1 MLSYSSWGK
10 GDFHPNCSVTQL
22 HMLDWILEKE
32 VSKIS
37 TVTANQLYAVVI
49 QTVYVKLNPIGR
61 KLECNRSVN
70 VSSSHLFNDW
80 YVNFISDHSRTQW
93 TSGFNSHLW
102 KSEITYSMFPW
113 FWCAELF
120 SSEQINLISIFLFFL
135 NLVLC
140 CSYQNLCWSSGL
152 FFFFPSLQTIQNS
165 YLQNVIYPRGLQ
177 RTVMWKASQ
186 IFSLVSVFLL
196 FFLVGK
202 GNSLLCT
209 SISKAPVS

>member
-120 SSEQINLISIFLFFL
+120 SSEQINLISIFLFFF
-135 NLVLC
+135 NLVL
-140 CSYQNLCWSSGL
+140 SVAIKTFAGVVG
-152 FFFFPSLQTIQNS
+152 FFFFPLSSNYTELLLAKRDISERTSTDCDVKGFSNIFF
-165 YLQNVIYPRGLQ
+165 GLSFFVVFSCGQ
-177 RTVMWKASQ
+177 R
-186 IFSLVSVFLL
+186 
-196 FFLVGK
+196 
-202 GNSLLCT
+202 
-209 SISKAPVS
+209 